1 MSNLRKINATLDLN
15 RKSWSIERIEAIQGD
30 INSLTIAARIVLDG
44 KGMNLSDYTPTFAVV
59 LPGTNDYVID
69 DLHFDTS
76 RLSEGYFEY
85 TFVKEAFSVPG
96 VYDTARFILQKA
108 DKTEL
113 SGMPRFTYYVE
124 KDPLQGKVIA
134 ESYISDFERL
144 ESLIADVE
152 TEITGLHDEVT
163 SESVRLDN
171 EIAGLD
177 AKIDTET
184 SKLQT
189 EANNLQTQF
198 DSFNP
203 SQFAQQTDLNAH
215 VNNADIHVTSAD
227 KTIWNAKETT
237 AGAQAKADRA
247 LADAKADSQAKV
259 VQALVDANIYT
270 DNSSKETL
278 VWSGSSY
285 FLDTH
290 IFSWDATKVKH
301 GVLLEFSRY
310 APGTGVQDYGY
321 IQYFFSKE
329 YLVRNN
335 NKATWVNM
343 PGATDAAKKTIRLT
357 PTSVSG
363 DATNGQA
370 PSTSYALRTVAIF

>member
-30 INSLTIAARIVLDG
+30 IDSLTIAARIVLDG
-44 KGMNLSDYTPTFAVV
+44 KGMDLTDYTPTFAVV
-59 LPGTNDYVID
+59 LPGTSEYVID
-69 DLHFDTS
+69 DLHFDIS

-96 VYDTARFILQKA
+96 VYDTARFILQKK

-144 ESLIADVE
+144 EQMIHDVE
-152 TEITGLHDEVT
+152 TEIAGLHDEVT
-163 SESVRLDN
+163 SESMRLDT
-171 EIAGLD
+171 EIAELD

-227 KTIWNAKETT
+227 KTNWNAKETT
-237 AGAQAKADRA
+237 VGAQAKADEA
-247 LADAKADSQAKV
+247 LDGAK
-259 VQALVDANIYT
+259 
-270 DNSSKETL
+270 
-278 VWSGSSY
+278 
-285 FLDTH
+285 
-290 IFSWDATKVKH
+290 
-301 GVLLEFSRY
+301 
-310 APGTGVQDYGY
+310 
-321 IQYFFSKE
+321 
-329 YLVRNN
+329 
-335 NKATWVNM
+335 
-343 PGATDAAKKTIRLT
+343 TDAASLYEPKIAKTAWTAPVLNSGFSILDSRFPPLYRLKGST
-357 PTSVSG
+357 LQIKGAVGRTSAKGAMFNLPAGFRTSERRGFSVSLVSSVSG
-363 DATNGQA
+363 NVGTVYFQTNGDVE
-370 PSTSYALRTVAIF
+370 LVAASQDSPVWVEVSFDID

>member
-15 RKSWSIERIEAIQGD
+15 RKSWSIERIEAVQGD

-44 KGMNLSDYTPTFAVV
+44 KGMNLTEYTPTFAVV
-59 LPGTNDYVID
+59 LPGTNEYVID
-69 DLHFDTS
+69 DLHFDTG

-163 SESVRLDN
+163 SESMRLDN

-189 EANNLQTQF
+189 EANDLQTQF

-237 AGAQAKADRA
+237 AGAQAKADKA
-247 LADAKADSQAKV
+247 LDDAK
-259 VQALVDANIYT
+259 
-270 DNSSKETL
+270 
-278 VWSGSSY
+278 
-285 FLDTH
+285 
-290 IFSWDATKVKH
+290 
-301 GVLLEFSRY
+301 
-310 APGTGVQDYGY
+310 
-321 IQYFFSKE
+321 
-329 YLVRNN
+329 
-335 NKATWVNM
+335 
-343 PGATDAAKKTIRLT
+343 TDAASLYEPKITKTAWTAPVLNSGFSILDSRFPILYRLKGST
-357 PTSVSG
+357 LQIKGAVGRTSAKGAMFNLPAGFRTSERRGFSVSLVSSVSG
-363 DATNGQA
+363 NVGTVYFQTNGDVE
-370 PSTSYALRTVAIF
+370 LVAASQDSPVWVEVSFDID

>member
-69 DLHFDTS
+69 DLHFDTG

-124 KDPLQGKVIA
+124 KDPLQGKVVA

-144 ESLIADVE
+144 EQMIHDVE
-152 TEITGLHDEVT
+152 TEIAGLHDEVT
-163 SESVRLDN
+163 SESMRLDT
-171 EIAGLD
+171 EIAELD

-189 EANNLQTQF
+189 EANDLQTQF

-237 AGAQAKADRA
+237 AGAQAKADKA
-247 LADAKADSQAKV
+247 LDDAK
-259 VQALVDANIYT
+259 
-270 DNSSKETL
+270 
-278 VWSGSSY
+278 
-285 FLDTH
+285 
-290 IFSWDATKVKH
+290 
-301 GVLLEFSRY
+301 
-310 APGTGVQDYGY
+310 
-321 IQYFFSKE
+321 
-329 YLVRNN
+329 
-335 NKATWVNM
+335 
-343 PGATDAAKKTIRLT
+343 TDAASLYEPKITKTAWTAPVLNSGFSILDSRFPILYRLKGST
-357 PTSVSG
+357 LQIKGAVGRTSAKGAMFNLPAGFRTSERRGFSVSLVTSVGGSVG
-363 DATNGQA
+363 TVYFQTNGDVE
-370 PSTSYALRTVAIF
+370 LVAASQDSPVWVEVSFDID

>member
-30 INSLTIAARIVLDG
+30 IDSLTLAVRIVSDG
-44 KGMNLSDYTPTFAVV
+44 KGMNLTDYTPTFAVV
-59 LPGTNDYVID
+59 LPGTTEYVID
-69 DLHFDTS
+69 DLHFDIS

-144 ESLIADVE
+144 EQMIHDVE
-152 TEITGLHDEVT
+152 TEIADLHDEVT
-163 SESVRLDN
+163 SESARLDR
-171 EIAGLD
+171 EIAELD

-227 KTIWNAKETT
+227 KTNWNAKETT
-237 AGAQAKADRA
+237 VGAQAKADEA
-247 LADAKADSQAKV
+247 LDGAK
-259 VQALVDANIYT
+259 
-270 DNSSKETL
+270 
-278 VWSGSSY
+278 
-285 FLDTH
+285 
-290 IFSWDATKVKH
+290 
-301 GVLLEFSRY
+301 
-310 APGTGVQDYGY
+310 
-321 IQYFFSKE
+321 
-329 YLVRNN
+329 
-335 NKATWVNM
+335 
-343 PGATDAAKKTIRLT
+343 TDAASLYEPKIAKTAWTAPVLNSGFSILDSRFPPLYRLKGST
-357 PTSVSG
+357 LQIKGAVGRTSAKGAMFNLPAGFRTSERRAFSVSLVSSVSG
-363 DATNGQA
+363 NVGTVYFQTNGDVE
-370 PSTSYALRTVAIF
+370 LVAASQDSPVWVEVSFDID

>member
-30 INSLTIAARIVLDG
+30 IDSLTIAARIVLDG
-44 KGMNLSDYTPTFAVV
+44 KGMDLTDYTPTFAVV
-59 LPGTNDYVID
+59 LPGTSEYVID
-69 DLHFDTS
+69 DLHFDIS

-96 VYDTARFILQKA
+96 VYDTARFILQKK

-144 ESLIADVE
+144 EQMIHDVE
-152 TEITGLHDEVT
+152 TEIAGLHDEVT
-163 SESVRLDN
+163 SESMRLDT
-171 EIAGLD
+171 EIAELD

-227 KTIWNAKETT
+227 KTNWNAKETT
-237 AGAQAKADRA
+237 VGAQAKADEA
-247 LADAKADSQAKV
+247 LDGAK
-259 VQALVDANIYT
+259 
-270 DNSSKETL
+270 
-278 VWSGSSY
+278 
-285 FLDTH
+285 
-290 IFSWDATKVKH
+290 
-301 GVLLEFSRY
+301 
-310 APGTGVQDYGY
+310 
-321 IQYFFSKE
+321 
-329 YLVRNN
+329 
-335 NKATWVNM
+335 
-343 PGATDAAKKTIRLT
+343 TDAASLYEPKIAKTAWTAPVLNSGFSILDSRFPPLYRLKGST
-357 PTSVSG
+357 LQIKGAVGRTT
-363 DATNGQA
+363 ATG
-370 PSTSYALRTVAIF
+370 AIFTLPVGFRPAERHGFAVAMVIGAAGAVATVYVHDDGRVELVSASGNYNLWLEITLDID

>member
-237 AGAQAKADRA
+237 AGAQAKADKA
-247 LADAKADSQAKV
+247 LDDAKTSAASLYEPKIAKTAWTAPVLNSGFSISDSRFPPMYRLKGSTLQIKGAVGRTTATGTIFTLPVSFRPRERHGFSAAMVTGEAGV
-259 VQALVDANIYT
+259 VATVYVHDDGRVELVSASGNYNLWLEI
-270 DNSSKETL
+270 TL
-278 VWSGSSY
+278 
-285 FLDTH
+285 D
-290 IFSWDATKVKH
+290 ID
-301 GVLLEFSRY
+301 
-310 APGTGVQDYGY
+310 
-321 IQYFFSKE
+321 
-329 YLVRNN
+329 
-335 NKATWVNM
+335 
-343 PGATDAAKKTIRLT
+343 
-357 PTSVSG
+357 
-363 DATNGQA
+363 
-370 PSTSYALRTVAIF
+370 

>member
-15 RKSWSIERIEAIQGD
+15 RKNWSIERIEAIQGD
-30 INSLTIAARIVLDG
+30 INSLTLAVRIVSDG
-44 KGMNLSDYTPTFAVV
+44 KGMNLTDYTPTFAVV
-59 LPGTNDYVID
+59 LPGTSEYVID
-69 DLHFDTS
+69 DLHFDIS

-96 VYDTARFILQKA
+96 VCDTARFILQKA

-124 KDPLQGKVIA
+124 KDPLQGKVVA

-144 ESLIADVE
+144 EGLIADVE
-152 TEITGLHDEVT
+152 TEIAGLHDEVT
-163 SESVRLDN
+163 SESMRLDT
-171 EIAGLD
+171 EIAELD

-227 KTIWNAKETT
+227 KTNWNAKETT
-237 AGAQAKADRA
+237 VGAQAKADEA
-247 LADAKADSQAKV
+247 LDGAK
-259 VQALVDANIYT
+259 
-270 DNSSKETL
+270 
-278 VWSGSSY
+278 
-285 FLDTH
+285 
-290 IFSWDATKVKH
+290 
-301 GVLLEFSRY
+301 
-310 APGTGVQDYGY
+310 
-321 IQYFFSKE
+321 
-329 YLVRNN
+329 
-335 NKATWVNM
+335 
-343 PGATDAAKKTIRLT
+343 TDAASLYEPKIAKTAWTAPVLNSGFSILDSRFPPLYRLKGST
-357 PTSVSG
+357 LQIKGAVGRTSAKGAMFNLPAGFRTSERRGFSVSLVSSVSG
-363 DATNGQA
+363 NVGTVYFQTNGDVE
-370 PSTSYALRTVAIF
+370 LVAASQDSPVWVEVSFDID

>member
-30 INSLTIAARIVLDG
+30 INSLTIAAQIVLDG
-44 KGMNLSDYTPTFAVV
+44 KGMNLTDYTPTFAVV
-59 LPGTNDYVID
+59 LPGTNAYVID
-69 DLHFDTS
+69 DLHFDIR

-96 VYDTARFILQKA
+96 VYDTARFILQKK

-144 ESLIADVE
+144 EGLIADVE

-163 SESVRLDN
+163 SESMRLDT
-171 EIAGLD
+171 EIAELD

-203 SQFAQQTDLNAH
+203 SQFAQQKDFENH
-215 VNNADIHVTSAD
+215 IYNSDIHVTIANKIAWES
-227 KTIWNAKETT
+227 KETPD
-237 AGAQAKADRA
+237 GAQAKADKA
-247 LADAKADSQAKV
+247 LADAKAFFELSSE
-259 VQALVDANIYT
+259 VQSVNLTPKNGFIATQPLVARYVKFGT
-270 DNSSKETL
+270 RFL
-278 VWSGSSY
+278 VLIGG
-285 FLDTH
+285 
-290 IFSWDATKVKH
+290 IVGK
-301 GVLLEFSRY
+301 
-310 APGTGVQDYGY
+310 GTGTGIGVCASVPSLLAPDTAWNKLFSASQQSSSANNRANVY
-321 IQYFFSKE
+321 ISSGGDISVVAAGDVTVNTGLDCVIYFTKE
-329 YLVRNN
+329 V
-335 NKATWVNM
+335 T
-343 PGATDAAKKTIRLT
+343 T
-357 PTSVSG
+357 
-363 DATNGQA
+363 
-370 PSTSYALRTVAIF
+370 